1 MNENFKFEE
10 DLFRRGK
17 GTINASGATNT
28 IKVVDGLSDTEIFLR
43 EAIQNS
49 FDVREEYQVENLETH
64 KKETKLKSLDFKIRA
79 FCFSQEQMNFINKV
93 FDGNNS
99 NSYFAKNVK
108 NHITLR
114 NLNIEISD
122 LNTTGL
128 IGYPG
133 VTDLKEHQN
142 FANFVYYTG
151 NDKPEDAV
159 AGGSYGFGKAAY
171 YLYSDART
179 IFIYS
184 RIKAK
189 DKISGDESYQSRLI
203 ATSLDERIEG
213 RCWWGIIKDSNNN
226 SGVYAAPIIG
236 AEADE
241 IAEKMGFIPFSYEQT
256 GTKIIIINARPR
268 KMPFFENQKQKTID
282 DIIKYDMP
290 AYLVHWYWN
299 KIVSG
304 KIIFKIEYK
313 GINVEIDDPTNVY
326 PYKHFI
332 AANKRRIA
340 IKKGQ
345 IKPDNKRAV
354 KIVHTRYGKPIV
366 DLGIACIE
374 VTSPKKAK
382 YADLIKTLNTS
393 QPLVAFMRGVG
404 NIVYYGKYTVG
415 PEDIEETCFGVFAC
429 DTKSHT
435 DLEKPGEID
444 RYFRTIENQTHTKW
458 VHIPG
463 LFQNDYLKTVDQEV
477 DNLVRN
483 NCKFEEIDDSAAN
496 ISVLIQRTLGSKLL
510 PYRHSIGG
518 AKKSLQPN
526 IVAEPRANNKKSSI
540 TKTGNTD
547 IVIDTKT
554 NKRVAKIQ
562 YKINVLENKKILIHN
577 ITPIIETPDGGF
589 PDTISDFISFL
600 GTEREG
606 REKKDK
612 TIYTTQG
619 IPKEYKAPETCYF
632 KVECK
637 KDCSFDLKIEWEE
650 VDA

>member
-1 MNENFKFEE
+1 MKENFKFEE

-49 FDVREEYQVENLETH
+49 FDAREEYEVINATTN
-64 KKETKLKSLDFKIRA
+64 KKEMKYKALDFNIRT
-79 FCFSQEQMNFINKV
+79 FCFSQENMNFINKV
-93 FDGNNS
+93 FDSNNTKGYYT
-99 NSYFAKNVK
+99 NNVK
-108 NHITLR
+108 SHVSLR
-114 NLNIEISD
+114 NINLEISD
-122 LNTTGL
+122 TNTTGL
-128 IGYPG
+128 VGFPG
-133 VTDLKEHQN
+133 VTELKEHQN

-184 RIKAK
+184 RIKIK
-189 DKISGDESYQSRLI
+189 DKITGDETFQSRLI
-203 ATSLDERIEG
+203 ATAMDERIEG
-213 RCWWGIIKDSNNN
+213 RCWWGIKKQSDNE
-226 SGVYAAPIIG
+226 SGVYAAPIMG
-236 AEADE
+236 PEADE
-241 IAEKMGFIPFSYEQT
+241 IAEKIGFSSFSYKQT
-256 GTKIIIINARPR
+256 GTKLIILNAKPR
-268 KMPFFENQKQKTID
+268 KMPLFENGKQKSID

-299 KIVSG
+299 NIVSK
-304 KIIFKIEYK
+304 KIHFKINYK
-313 GINVEIDDPTNVY
+313 GTNIEIDDPATVY

-332 AANKRRIA
+332 EANKRRLA
-340 IKKGQ
+340 IKNGH
-345 IKPDNKRAV
+345 IKPDNKRAL
-354 KIVHTRYGKPIV
+354 KIVYTRYNKPIV

-382 YADLIKTLNTS
+382 YGDLIKTLNTS

-415 PEDIEETCFGVFAC
+415 PEDIQETCFGVFAC
-429 DTKSHT
+429 DTKAHT

-444 RYFRTIENQTHTKW
+444 RYFRAIENQTHTKW
-458 VHIPG
+458 VHIPD
-463 LFQNDYLKTVDQEV
+463 LFPNDYLKRVDQDV
-477 DNLVRN
+477 DNLVRY

-510 PYRHSIGG
+510 PYTHSIGG

-526 IVAEPRANNKKSSI
+526 VVAEPRANNKKSSI
-540 TKTGNTD
+540 SKTGNTD
-547 IVIDTKT
+547 IIIDSKF
-554 NKRVAKIQ
+554 NIKIAMIQ
-562 YKINVLENKKILIHN
+562 YKINVLESKKVLIHN

-589 PDTISDFISFL
+589 SDELSDFISFV
-600 GTEREG
+600 GTERIG
-606 REKKDK
+606 KDGTK
-612 TIYTTQG
+612 FTTVG
-619 IPKEYKAPETCYF
+619 IPKEYKSPETCYF

-637 KDCSFDLKIEWEE
+637 KDCSFDLKIDWEE
-650 VDA
+650 IDA